1 MLSAGGEKAG
11 LLGRKKE
18 EREKGDARIL
28 GSGEFVTETLDQAEV
43 KFEKKYLPKRPIE
56 QLVEIV
62 ASHLDLDARN
72 IISASRK
79 KEISEAR
86 ALICHFAIND
96 LSYSASEVARSLAI
110 SRVNAGRCADRGKE
124 ILDRHEDLKDI
135 AQ

>member
-1 MLSAGGEKAG
+1 MSLVNEALS
-11 LLGRKKE
+11 
-18 EREKGDARIL
+18 
-28 GSGEFVTETLDQAEV
+28 QAKV

-56 QLVEIV
+56 ELLQAV
-62 ASHLDLDARN
+62 AFNLDLNARS

-96 LSYSASEVARSLAI
+96 LSYSASEVARFLAI
-110 SRVNAGRCADRGKE
+110 SRVNAGRCADRGKKV
-124 ILDRHEDLKDI
+124 LDKYQGLKNM